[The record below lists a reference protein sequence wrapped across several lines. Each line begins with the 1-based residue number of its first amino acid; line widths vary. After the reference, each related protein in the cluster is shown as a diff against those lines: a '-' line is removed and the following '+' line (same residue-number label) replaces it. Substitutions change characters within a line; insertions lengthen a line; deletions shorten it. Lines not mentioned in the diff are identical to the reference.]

1 MRTFALALL
10 VIVSTACAGPTG
22 GAQQQQIEFAV
33 AAVEDNMLA
42 TDYTALVEITG
53 VRAIQVAQA
62 SEEMLRIEYAAT
74 VLEAYLGEERTEIVF
89 SRYSEPQE
97 GSEDPARGKLVVSL
111 CRDRD
116 GSYYLPG
123 VGYELPP
130 DDAVVDRARQTKAR
144 IAAGELSL
152 RRDEASYACAQ

>member
-1 MRTFALALL
+1 M
-10 VIVSTACAGPTG
+10 IVSTACTGPTG
-22 GAQQQQIEFAV
+22 GAQQQRVEFAA

-42 TDYTALVEITG
+42 TDYTALVEITS
-53 VRAIQVAQA
+53 VRAKQVTQQD
-62 SEEMLRIEYAAT
+62 ERLLRIEYTAT
-74 VLEAYLGEERTEIVF
+74 VLATYLGEERTEIVF
-89 SRYSEPQE
+89 SRYAEPQE

>member
-1 MRTFALALL
+1 M
-10 VIVSTACAGPTG
+10 IVSTACTGPAG
-22 GAQQQQIEFAV
+22 GAQQQRVEFAA

-42 TDYTALVEITG
+42 TDYTALVEITS
-53 VRAIQVAQA
+53 VRAKQVTQQD
-62 SEEMLRIEYAAT
+62 ERLLRIEYTAT
-74 VLEAYLGEERTEIVF
+74 VLATYLGEERTEIVF
-89 SRYSEPQE
+89 SRYAEPQE
-97 GSEDPARGKLVVSL
+97 GSEDPAGGKLVVSL

-144 IAAGELSL
+144 ITAGELSL
-152 RRDEASYACAQ
+152 RRDEASYACAR